1 MVEIPDQRKLHEPIK
16 RWLELNGVKVLPES
30 EKFPV
35 AIKDVLPTQNYIF
48 PDIIGV
54 RETGDVVVVEVETDP
69 DKILEVM
76 GKCMLWKT
84 AATYVYVA
92 YPKEK
97 CHKFKVLEKFG
108 IGLLSVSEDGVD
120 EVIKMLPAERSSYDS
135 FKATELHPVD
145 HEKQSE
151 LYKQIKRI
159 IAA

>member
-1 MVEIPDQRKLHEPIK
+1 MVKILKQEKLHEPIK
-16 RWLELNGVKVLPES
+16 RWLKSNGVKVLPES

-35 AIKDVLPTQNYIF
+35 QVKDMFPTQNYIL
-48 PDIIGV
+48 PDIIGI
-54 RETGDVVVVEVETDP
+54 RETNEVVVVEVETNL
-69 DKILEVM
+69 DKIFEVM

-84 AATYVYVA
+84 VATYVYIA

-108 IGLLSVSEDGVD
+108 IGLLSVSRDDVD
-120 EVIKMLPAERSSYDS
+120 EIIKMLPAERSSYAS

-151 LYKQIKRI
+151 LYKRIKRI
-159 IAA
+159 IEA